1 MEIKKII
8 AAVTALVLVGG
19 ACNVT
24 EGKNVISSV
33 CAADTEASAEV
44 VKDGIK
50 YKISNGEAIVSG
62 AEDDS
67 IVDLVIPD
75 EVDGCP
81 VTAIG
86 YCAFDASSSGCRHIK
101 SVVLGKNVKKIDSQ
115 AFDECYELETVTLN
129 DELESIG
136 TYAFSGCFSLK
147 EVKTGSKLKEIKRD
161 AFCLCVN
168 LKSFEIGESVE
179 EIQSGAFQRT
189 GIEVFEVPERFEKA
203 ENVFVSYDIPKEY
216 CGIVKI
222 KNPECELCDET
233 RWENTLIVCDEN
245 SNARYQAER
254 YKLNW
259 CTFEQFENGD
269 YDKQELSALDPLI
282 TLRDYGMSFKE
293 TNGGLKV
300 EEIPM
305 VKDGTLVIPDE
316 VDGIPVVEF
325 GMYTEGIQ
333 YIRINSRVAED
344 VKEIVLGKNVK
355 RITERGFEEF
365 RNLEVIEGGEG
376 LEEIGKYAFG
386 RLDKVKSISFSDN
399 IRNIKFNPCDDFL
412 SELAYGM
419 EFDESEG
426 ELVITD
432 ISESAL
438 EDGTL
443 VIPDEVQ
450 GMPVAYLN
458 AAGTK
463 KLASSTESEGY
474 TLSVYVYPSYRSNF
488 IPSEVKKQIKKVVIG
503 KNLKV
508 IPLETFSGCKNLES
522 IEGGEGVEYIGNEAF
537 ANCEKLASL
546 KLYDNV
552 IEMNDSA
559 FSGCTNLKKVEI
571 GNGLKEIED
580 KAFSGCTNLKEV
592 KFGNGLKEIGNSSF
606 KGCEA
611 LEEISLPDSLSEIG
625 WYAFNGTDMKTIII
639 PENVKNI
646 GVDSFTWKDDA
657 SEEKVIVK
665 IYSAN
670 CDLYSNSI
678 DLKKVE
684 KIYGYAD
691 STAKKIAKI
700 NGVDF
705 YAFGDANGDDGVDM
719 SDVVLVMQSLA
730 NPNKYGINGTDEH
743 HITEKGIDCADVE
756 GNGNGIT
763 SSDALKI
770 QKYLLGQENFS

>member
-24 EGKNVISSV
+24 TVKNVISSV
-33 CAADTEASAEV
+33 SAADTEASAKV

-50 YKISNGEAIVSG
+50 YTISNGEAIVSG

-86 YCAFDASSSGCRHIK
+86 YCAFSSSS
-101 SVVLGKNVKKIDSQ
+101 SVTQNFKTVTLGKNVKEIESN
-115 AFDECYELETVTLN
+115 AFCECYELETVTLN

-136 TYAFSGCFSLK
+136 THAFSQCFSLK
-147 EVKTGSKLKEIKRD
+147 EVKTGSKLKKIGEN

-168 LKSFEIGESVE
+168 LKSFEIGDSVE
-179 EIQSGAFQRT
+179 EIERGAFERT
-189 GIEVFEVPERFEKA
+189 GIEVFEVPERFTEIA
-203 ENVFVSYDIPKEY
+203 NVMDAQNSPKQY
-216 CGIVKI
+216 SGIVKI
-222 KNPECELCDET
+222 KNPECDIIDGGL
-233 RWENTLIVCDEN
+233 WGNTLIVCDED
-245 SNARYQAER
+245 SKARYQAER
-254 YKLNW
+254 NKLNW
-259 CTFEQFENGD
+259 CTFEQFEKGD

-293 TNGGLKV
+293 TEDGLKV

-316 VDGIPVVEF
+316 VAGKPVVEF
-325 GMYTEGIQ
+325 GMYSEGIP
-333 YIRINSRVAED
+333 YIRMNSRVAEE
-344 VKEIVLGKNVK
+344 VKKIVLGKNVK
-355 RITERGFEEF
+355 RITERGLEDF
-365 RNLEVIEGGEG
+365 RNLEVIEGGES
-376 LEEIGKYAFG
+376 LEEIGKDAFG
-386 RLDKVKSISFSDN
+386 RLDKVKSISFIDN
-399 IRNIKFNPCDDFL
+399 IGNIKFDPCDVFL

-419 EFDESEG
+419 VFDESEG

-438 EDGTL
+438 KDGTL

-474 TLSVYVYPSYRSNF
+474 VLSVYVYPSYRSNF
-488 IPSEVKKQIKKVVIG
+488 IPNEVKKKLKKVVIG
-503 KNLKV
+503 KNIKV
-508 IPLETFSGCKNLES
+508 IPLKTFSDCKDLES
-522 IEGGEGVEYIGNEAF
+522 IEGGEGVEYIGDEAF
-537 ANCEKLASL
+537 ANCEKLASI

-552 IEMNDSA
+552 IEMNDSV

-580 KAFSGCTNLKEV
+580 KVFYGCTNLKEV
-592 KFGNGLKEIGNSSF
+592 KFGNSIKEIGMSSF
-606 KGCEA
+606 NGCEA
-611 LEEISLPDSLSEIG
+611 LEEISLPDSITKIG
-625 WYAFNGTDMKTIII
+625 WYAFNGTDLKTIII
-639 PENVKNI
+639 PEKVKSI
-646 GVDSFTWKDDA
+646 GVDSFTWKDA
-657 SEEKVIVK
+657 SSEEKVIVK

-670 CDLYSNSI
+670 CDFYSNSI

-691 STAKKIAKI
+691 STAKGIAKL
-700 NGVDF
+700 NSVDF

-730 NPNKYGINGTDEH
+730 NPNKYGVNEH

-770 QKYLLGQENFS
+770 QKYLLGQENFSQ